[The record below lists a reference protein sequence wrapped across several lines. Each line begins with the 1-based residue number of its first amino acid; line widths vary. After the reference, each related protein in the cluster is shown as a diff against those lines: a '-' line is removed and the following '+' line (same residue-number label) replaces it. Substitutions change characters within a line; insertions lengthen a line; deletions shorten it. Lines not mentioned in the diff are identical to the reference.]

1 MRKGRF
7 TPYIFLLPYAAAFL
21 AFLVFPIGYSVYMS
35 LFVTRGRV
43 SRFVGLQ
50 NYEKALKDTAFWSG
64 IGNIAIYAVCM
75 IGIMIVLAL
84 ILALFLDSTK
94 IRCKA
99 VFRMIYFLPYAVPG
113 VIAAIMWGFMYSPS
127 LNTALSLFAPLN
139 GGQPLNLL
147 TTDKLMLGI
156 VNISL
161 WLWTGYNMTIYY
173 ANLTS
178 IPVDI
183 YEAAKIDGCG
193 EIGVAL
199 YIKVPMIA
207 SAVKMTVALT
217 IIGAIQV
224 FNEPFMM
231 GNITI
236 VPSTYTPNMYV
247 YNMAFSYGNLP
258 YSATL
263 SVVLTLITIL
273 VSVVFNLLTREKK
286 GGIGR

>member
-1 MRKGRF
+1 MRRGRF
-7 TPYIFLLPYAAAFL
+7 TPYVFLLPYVVLFL
-21 AFLVFPIGYSVYMS
+21 AFIVFPIGYSIYMS
-35 LFVTRGRV
+35 LFVTRGV
-43 SRFVGLQ
+43 NSRFVGLQ
-50 NYEKALKDTAFWSG
+50 NYEKALSDQSFWSG
-64 IGNIAIYAVCM
+64 MGNIAVYGACM

-84 ILALFLDSTK
+84 VLALFLDSSK

-99 VFRMIYFLPYAVPG
+99 VFRMVYFLPYAVPG

-127 LNTALSLFAPLN
+127 LNTALKAFAPLN

-147 TTDKLMLGI
+147 TTDMLMVGI

-183 YEAAKIDGCG
+183 YEAARIDGCG
-193 EIGVAL
+193 EIGIAL
-199 YIKVPMIA
+199 HIKVPMIA

-247 YNMAFSYGNLP
+247 YNMAFSYGNLS

-273 VSVVFNLLTREKK
+273 VSVLFNLLTRERK
-286 GGIGR
+286 GGR

>member
-1 MRKGRF
+1 MRKGRL
-7 TPYIFLLPYAAAFL
+7 TPYIFLFPYVVLFL
-21 AFLVFPIGYSVYMS
+21 AFIVFPIGYSMYMS
-35 LFVTRGRV
+35 LFVTRGV
-43 SRFVGLQ
+43 NSKFVGLQ
-50 NYEKALKDTAFWSG
+50 NYGKALKDAAFWSG
-64 IGNIAIYAVCM
+64 LGNVAIYGACM
-75 IGIMIVLAL
+75 ICIMIVLAL
-84 ILALFLDSTK
+84 ILALFLDSSK
-94 IRCKA
+94 IRGKA

-127 LNTALSLFAPLN
+127 LNTALQLFAPLN

-147 TTDKLMLGI
+147 TTDKLMFGI

-178 IPVDI
+178 IPLDF

-193 EIGVAL
+193 EIGMAV
-199 YIKVPMIA
+199 YIKIPMIA
-207 SAVKMTVALT
+207 DAIKMTVALT

-231 GNITI
+231 SNITV

-247 YNMAFSYGNLP
+247 YNMAFSYGNLS

-273 VSVVFNLLTREKK
+273 VSILFNVLTRERK
-286 GGIGR
+286 GGAK